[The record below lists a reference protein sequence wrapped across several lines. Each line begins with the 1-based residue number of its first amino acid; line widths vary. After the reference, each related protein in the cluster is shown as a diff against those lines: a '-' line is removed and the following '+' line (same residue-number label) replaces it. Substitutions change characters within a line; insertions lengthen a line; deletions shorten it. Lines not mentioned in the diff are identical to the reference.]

1 MPDAHTSLT
10 LQMLEWIQQQPR
22 SYSEVL
28 DAWHSTCP
36 RLCIWEDA
44 CADGLISCDGGRGG
58 LVTVSAKGRD
68 MLVGTIEVTAS
79 FSTLT
84 HRGEGIAD

>member
-44 CADGLISCDGGRGG
+44 CADGLISCDGGTAG
-58 LVTVSAKGRD
+58 LVTVSAKGTD
-68 MLVGTIEVTAS
+68 MLAGTIKVPVS
-79 FSTLT
+79 FPAMKQID
-84 HRGEGIAD
+84 EGMKN

>member
-10 LQMLEWIQQQPR
+10 LQMLEWIQQRPHT
-22 SYSEVL
+22 YTEVL

-44 CADGLISCDGGRGG
+44 CAAGLISCEGGVKGM
-58 LVTVSAKGRD
+58 VTLSQKGDALLISATRVRD
-68 MLVGTIEVTAS
+68 VGTISGA
-79 FSTLT
+79 
-84 HRGEGIAD
+84 

>member
-1 MPDAHTSLT
+1 MPDTHTSLT

-22 SYSEVL
+22 SYPEVL

-36 RLCIWEDA
+36 HLCIWEDA
-44 CADGLISCDGGRGG
+44 CADGLISCDGGRDG
-58 LVTVSAKGRD
+58 LVIVTEKGRN
-68 MLVGTIEVTAS
+68 MLARTIKVPAS
-79 FSTLT
+79 FPDLA

>member
-22 SYSEVL
+22 SYTEVL

-44 CADGLISCDGGRGG
+44 CAEGLISCEGGGKG
-58 LVTVSAKGRD
+58 FVTVTDKGRD
-68 MLVGTIEVTAS
+68 ML
-79 FSTLT
+79 
-84 HRGEGIAD
+84 HRTQ